1 MNRAQRRAAS
11 VSPTGLERSALR
23 RAQRPRPVAVTPAL
37 RKANGER
44 QAYLGEREGK
54 ERRSMLRGLI
64 LLAVLVLVFSL
75 VRAGTERVF
84 YAGWWRQ
91 W

>member
-1 MNRAQRRAAS
+1 MGKRSAQRRA
-11 VSPTGLERSALR
+11 E
-23 RAQRPRPVAVTPAL
+23 RPRPLQPTAAMDKARRE
-37 RKANGER
+37 RKT
-44 QAYLGEREGK
+44 YLEQREGK
-54 ERRSMLRGLI
+54 ERRSVLRGLI

>member
-1 MNRAQRRAAS
+1 MLGFEGKAGSSSVRGNRNAARRAKRPRPLQ
-11 VSPTGLERSALR
+11 PTAAMDKARLERDAYLEQREGLER
-23 RAQRPRPVAVTPAL
+23 
-37 RKANGER
+37 
-44 QAYLGEREGK
+44 
-54 ERRSMLRGLI
+54 RSIFRGLI
-64 LLAVLVLVFSL
+64 MLAILVLVFSL